1 MAIRTDVTVDWS
13 QSPRLITV
21 ASPSISISI
30 QDLNDTLRNIEAKQE
45 PGMQFS
51 TLLIST
57 GKQNLGGGLL
67 VGVTLT
73 LQNAQLS
80 FAARTGPTTI
90 QCTVSGGNLVAVD
103 SNNNP
108 INSISP
114 TAFTQVVIAQ
124 STDAALLAANFLT
137 LQQFLALK

>member
-30 QDLNDTLRNIEAKQE
+30 QDLNDTLRNIETQQE
-45 PGMQFS
+45 PGIQFS
-51 TLLIST
+51 TLLTAT

-80 FAARTGPTTI
+80 FAARSGPTTV

-103 SNNNP
+103 SNNSA
-108 INSISP
+108 ISSISP

-124 STDAALLAANFLT
+124 STDAALLQANFLT
-137 LQQFLALK
+137 LPQFLAFK